1 MAHPFSSGR
10 PRYSLR
16 WADGVVS
23 RLRESHARAM
33 DIFEQVS
40 GLTDAHLAYILARN
54 NGEWHLLRR
63 IIARVD
69 DFLEIQRIYGRD
81 ARWLVKNVVG
91 LIDCVT
97 RTAEK
102 ERLQTFADWLR
113 GLTSTEKWDKLE
125 EPDEKGGEERR

>member
-1 MAHPFSSGR
+1 M
-10 PRYSLR
+10 
-16 WADGVVS
+16 
-23 RLRESHARAM
+23 
-33 DIFEQVS
+33 FEQVS

-63 IIARVD
+63 IVARVD
-69 DFLEIQRIYGRD
+69 DYLEIQRIYGRD

-102 ERLQTFADWLR
+102 ERLQTFAGWLK
-113 GLTSTEKWDKLE
+113 GLTNAEKWDKFM
-125 EPDEKGGEERR
+125 EPDEKGGEDRH